1 MAEIPIAPVKRI
13 IKNTGVNR
21 VSEDATEALRICL
34 EEIAVNIA
42 TKANKL
48 ARHAGR
54 KTIKASDIQLA
65 TEE

>member
-13 IKNTGVNR
+13 IKNTGVSR

-34 EEIAVNIA
+34 EEIATDIA
-42 TKANKL
+42 NKANKL

-54 KTIKASDIQLA
+54 KTIIASDIQLA
-65 TEE
+65 TED